1 MVELSGGI
9 DVKLTVS
16 ATARTRFNLA
26 LHHLFAAC
34 RAAARVR
41 ELESQ
46 HAGEE
51 FGEFWEEI
59 LHCSLSVVSLSVAA
73 AESYANETLLDSP
86 TFPDSMPPSAV
97 KELMALIDRKSIL
110 EKYRIALSLISGAAL
125 SKEEPVVKRMA
136 LLIDLR
142 NAVVHFRPEWFDS
155 QKAHA
160 TLSERL
166 AKEIGASSFLATE
179 PLFPRAWA
187 STSFVE
193 WALVSTIGYL
203 DAFFAAAN
211 VKSPLEPFR
220 GRLSTLAG
228 LTL

>member
-9 DVKLTVS
+9 DVKLSVS
-16 ATARTRFNLA
+16 ANARTRVNLA

-59 LHCSLSVVSLSVAA
+59 LHCSLTVVSLSVAA
-73 AESYANETLLDSP
+73 AESFANETLLDSP
-86 TFPDSMPPSAV
+86 TFPESMPPSAV

-110 EKYRIALSLISGAAL
+110 DKYRIALSLISGATL
-125 SKEEPVVKRMA
+125 SNDDPVVERMA
-136 LLIDLR
+136 LLIELR

-160 TLSERL
+160 RLSERL
-166 AKEIGASSFLATE
+166 GKEISASPFLASE

-187 STSFVE
+187 SANFAE
-193 WALVSTIGYL
+193 WALVSTVGYL
-203 DAFFAAAN
+203 NTFFAAAK
-211 VKSPLEPFR
+211 VKNPLEQFR
-220 GRLSTLAG
+220 ERLSTLAR